1 MRGDLDM
8 NIPNI
13 AYKGNLAK
21 NISAEDDYYQS
32 ISYFKTIEDFI
43 DESSYSKFVKAVE
56 NLVRTSTDY
65 KAFIDYIKNTLGLD
79 FCQVFSKVSDQYATV
94 EFHHGP
100 IFTLYDICE
109 VELTKFIKTGQ
120 RINTFRIAD
129 SVIDLHFALK
139 VNGVMLSKTSHEMF
153 HNQDVFINVRQCIGD
168 VNTYIKENSKYFTP
182 EVKYKIW
189 NYMNM
194 CQNDSFDN
202 GGLDIATVKKYIT
215 PIS

>member
-1 MRGDLDM
+1 MD
-8 NIPNI
+8 IPNI
-13 AYKGNLAK
+13 VYKGNLAK
-21 NISAEDDYYQS
+21 NVSSGDDYYES

-56 NLVRTSTDY
+56 NLVRTSSDY
-65 KAFIDYIKNTLGLD
+65 KAFIGYIKNTLGLN
-79 FCQVFSKVSDQYATV
+79 FCQIFSKIYDGIDATI

-120 RINTFRIAD
+120 RINTFRVAD
-129 SVIDLHFALK
+129 SVLDLHFDLK
-139 VNGVMLSKTSHEMF
+139 VNGVLLSKTAHEMV
-153 HNQDVFINVRQCIGD
+153 HNQDAFINVKQCIGD
-168 VNTYIKENSKYFTP
+168 VNGYIQENAQYFTP

-189 NYMNM
+189 SYVNICNS
-194 CQNDSFDN
+194 NDSFDK
-202 GGLDIATVKKYIT
+202 GGLDLDIVKNYVK

>member
-1 MRGDLDM
+1 M

-13 AYKGNLAK
+13 SYKGNIAK
-21 NISAEDDYYQS
+21 NISADDDYYQS
-32 ISYFKTIEDFI
+32 IAYFKTIEDFI
-43 DESSYSKFVKAVE
+43 DESSYSRFIKAVE

-79 FCQVFSKVSDQYATV
+79 FCQVFSKISDVDATI
-94 EFHHGP
+94 EFNHGP

-129 SVIDLHFALK
+129 SVLDLHFSMK
-139 VNGVMLSKTSHEMF
+139 VNGVLLCKTAHEMF
-153 HNQDVFINVRQCIGD
+153 HNQDIFINVKQCIGD
-168 VNTYIKENSKYFTP
+168 VNTYIKENSRYFTP
-182 EVKYKIW
+182 EIKYKIW
-189 NYMNM
+189 NYINM
-194 CQNDSFDN
+194 CESNDSFDK
-202 GGLDIATVKKYIT
+202 GGLDLSVIKTYIK

>member
-1 MRGDLDM
+1 MD
-8 NIPNI
+8 IPNI
-13 AYKGNLAK
+13 VYKGNLAK
-21 NISAEDDYYQS
+21 NISADDDYYQS

-65 KAFIDYIKNTLGLD
+65 KAFITYIKNTLGLD
-79 FCQVFSKVSDQYATV
+79 FCQVFSKIYDNVDATI

-129 SVIDLHFALK
+129 SVLDLHFDMK
-139 VNGVMLSKTSHEMF
+139 VNGVLLSKTAHEMV
-153 HNQDVFINVRQCIGD
+153 HNQDVFINIKQCIGD
-168 VNTYIKENSKYFTP
+168 VNGYIQENAKYFTP
-182 EVKYKIW
+182 EVKYKVW
-189 NYMNM
+189 SYVNM
-194 CQNDSFDN
+194 CESNDSFDK
-202 GGLDIATVKKYIT
+202 GGLDLDIVKNYVK

>member
-1 MRGDLDM
+1 M

-32 ISYFKTIEDFI
+32 IAYFKTIEDFI
-43 DESSYSKFVKAVE
+43 DESSFSRFVKSVE

-65 KAFIDYIKNTLGLD
+65 KAFIDYLKNTLGLD

-129 SVIDLHFALK
+129 SVLQAHFDLK
-139 VNGVMLSKTSHEMF
+139 VGGVMMSKTTHEMF
-153 HNQDVFINVRQCIGD
+153 HNQDIFINLRQCIGD
-168 VNTYIKENSKYFTP
+168 VNGYIKEYSKYFSA
-182 EVKYKIW
+182 EMKYKIW
-189 NYMNM
+189 NYLKLCEDNE
-194 CQNDSFDN
+194 SFDN
-202 GGLDIATVKKYIT
+202 GGLDIENVKKYIK